1 MRQPRNHYT
10 SVQDNTIRKMKKL
23 GFTPEEI
30 AEKLGRTPWSIRD
43 RAEHLGT
50 PWRKEPGTS
59 VLMNSTANGLDHE
72 RDAEAKQRQ
81 GDKRLVRAIAEA
93 IARGENLPAGT
104 TVPLR
109 LIG

>member
-1 MRQPRNHYT
+1 MRRPRNSYT

-23 GFTPEEI
+23 SFTPEEI

-43 RAEHLGT
+43 RAEALGT

-59 VLMNSTANGLDHE
+59 VLMNATANGLDHE
-72 RDAEAKQRQ
+72 RDAEAKQRL
-81 GDKRLVRAIAEA
+81 GDKRLVRAVAEA

-104 TVPLR
+104 PIPLR

>member
-23 GFTPEEI
+23 NFTPEEI

-43 RAEHLGT
+43 RAEALGT

-72 RDAEAKQRQ
+72 RDAEAKQRL
-81 GDKRLVRAIAEA
+81 GDARLVRRLAEA
-93 IARGENLPAGT
+93 IWDGDHLPEGVAR
-104 TVPLR
+104 PLR
-109 LIG
+109 LRA

>member
-72 RDAEAKQRQ
+72 RDAEAKQRL
-81 GDKRLVRAIAEA
+81 GDLRLQRALQEA
-93 IARGENLPAGT
+93 FWRGDDLPAGKPK
-104 TVPLR
+104 PLR

>member
-1 MRQPRNHYT
+1 MRQPRNFYT

-23 GFTPEEI
+23 NFTPEEI
-30 AEKLGRTPWSIRD
+30 GEKLGRTPWSIRE
-43 RAEHLGT
+43 RAEFLGT

-59 VLMNSTANGLDHE
+59 ILMNATANGLDHE

-81 GDKRLVRAIAEA
+81 GDRRLQRALAEA

-104 TVPLR
+104 AVPLT

>member
-1 MRQPRNHYT
+1 MRQPRNHFT

-30 AEKLGRTPWSIRD
+30 GEKIGRTPWSIRE
-43 RAEHLGT
+43 RADFLGT

-59 VLMNSTANGLDHE
+59 VLMNATANGLDHE
-72 RDAEAKQRQ
+72 RDAEAKQRL

-104 TVPLR
+104 VVPLR

>member
-1 MRQPRNHYT
+1 MRQPRNHFT

-23 GFTPEEI
+23 GVTPEEI
-30 AEKLGRTPWSIRD
+30 GEKLGRSPWSIRD
-43 RAEHLGT
+43 RAEALGT

-81 GDKRLVRAIAEA
+81 GDRRLQRALAEA
-93 IARGENLPAGT
+93 IARGGNLPAGADR
-104 TVPLR
+104 PLR

>member
-1 MRQPRNHYT
+1 LRQPRNHYT

-30 AEKLGRTPWSIRD
+30 AEKLGCTPWSIRS
-43 RAEHLGT
+43 RAEDLGT

-81 GDKRLVRAIAEA
+81 GDRRLQRALAEA
-93 IARGENLPAGT
+93 IARGDNLPQGT
-104 TVPLR
+104 VVPLR

>member
-23 GFTPEEI
+23 NFTPEEI

-43 RAEHLGT
+43 RAEALGT

-59 VLMNSTANGLDHE
+59 VLMNSTANGLDYE
-72 RDAEAKQRQ
+72 RDAEAKQRE
-81 GDKRLVRAIAEA
+81 GDKRLVKELARAFQ
-93 IARGENLPAGT
+93 RGDHLPAGT
-104 TVPLR
+104 VVPLT